1 MMVGF
6 AELMA
11 AKPAE
16 WSTAADGWQAL
27 AAEAEEAAEDI
38 YQRGQQRVAPNW
50 TDEVGQFAGQRMDV
64 LAGSFS
70 TSAATMRG
78 VVFVLV
84 GVAESIGSLQ
94 RSLVSAVDYGRRNG
108 LIIGADGS
116 VTGTAPPGVAEQV
129 ADLIGEAVTSAD
141 MVDRQAAAE
150 LDRLTAAV
158 ANQDRDTA
166 VDEIQQ
172 RASESQLQLMR
183 EALPIGQDPAVVAQ
197 WWQGLTPE
205 QQAEFE
211 RAVPVELYDL
221 NGIPEDVKRRLE
233 GSDGYNRVEMVR
245 WAQQNAFNTD
255 IDIFDNNCANF
266 VSHALAHAG
275 LDERPEPLA
284 RGDVDRWFQGA
295 QTGWDWL
302 DARDFSHSSTWTLS
316 NAQRDFFLENGGSEV
331 PVTQARPGDVIYW
344 EQAGPDGPIE
354 PGRVHHAAV
363 VTSVTPDGNVHYT
376 QHTASRLNAS
386 LDGRLPVNEL
396 VEGDQR
402 VVVVRPRQT
411 W

>member
-1 MMVGF
+1 MVGF

-11 AKPAE
+11 ARPAE
-16 WSTAADGWQAL
+16 WSAAAEGWLAL
-27 AAEAEEAAEDI
+27 AREAEEAAEDV
-38 YQRGQQRVAPNW
+38 YRRGRERVAPNW
-50 TDEVGQFAGQRMDV
+50 VDDVGQFAGQKMDA
-64 LAGSFS
+64 LANSFM
-70 TSAATMRG
+70 TAAATMRG
-78 VVFVLV
+78 VVFTLV
-84 GVAESIGSLQ
+84 GMAESLEPLQ
-94 RSLVSAVDYGRRNG
+94 RSLVSAVEYGLRNG
-108 LIIGADGS
+108 LTVGPDGS
-116 VTGTAPPGVAEQV
+116 VTGEAPPGVAEQV
-129 ADLIGEAVTSAD
+129 AALIKEAVESAD
-141 MVDRQAAAE
+141 LVDRQAGAE
-150 LDRLTAAV
+150 LDRLAAAV
-158 ANQDRDTA
+158 ANEDRDTA
-166 VDEIQQ
+166 VNEIQQ
-172 RASESQLQLMR
+172 RASENQLQLMR
-183 EALPIGQDPAVVAQ
+183 EALPIGQDPALVAQ
-197 WWQGLTPE
+197 WWNMLTPE
-205 QQAEFE
+205 QRAEFE

-275 LDERPEPLA
+275 LDQHPAPTT
-284 RGDVDRWFQGA
+284 RGDADRWFQGA
-295 QTGWDWL
+295 QTGWDWF
-302 DARDFSHSSTWTLS
+302 DARNFSHSSTWTLS
-316 NAQRDFFLENGGSEV
+316 NAQRDFFLDNGGQEV
-331 PVTQARPGDVIYW
+331 PLAQARPGDVIYW
-344 EQAGPDGPIE
+344 EQAAPNGPIE

-386 LDGRLPVNEL
+386 LDGRLPTNEL

>member
-1 MMVGF
+1 MVGF

-16 WSTAADGWQAL
+16 WSTAAEGWLAL
-27 AAEAEEAAEDI
+27 AREAEEAAEDV
-38 YQRGQQRVAPNW
+38 YQRGRQRVVPNW
-50 TDEVGQFAGQRMDV
+50 TDQVGEFAGRRMDV
-64 LAGSFS
+64 LAGSYS

-78 VVFVLV
+78 VVFILV
-84 GVAESIGSLQ
+84 GMAESIGSLQ
-94 RSLVSAVDYGRRNG
+94 QSLLSAVDYGRRNG
-108 LIIGADGS
+108 LVVGADGS
-116 VTGTAPPGVAEQV
+116 VTGEAPPGVAEQV
-129 ADLIGEAVTSAD
+129 VALIGEAVRSAD
-141 MVDRQAAAE
+141 LVDRQAAAE
-150 LDRLTAAV
+150 LDRLAAAV
-158 ANQDRDTA
+158 ANEDRDTA
-166 VDEIQQ
+166 VDDIQQ
-172 RASESQLQLMR
+172 RASEAQLQLMR
-183 EALPIGQDPAVVAQ
+183 EALPIGQDPAVVAR
-197 WWQGLTPE
+197 WWGALTPE
-205 QQAEFE
+205 QRTEFE

-275 LDERPEPLA
+275 LDQHPDPLT
-284 RGDVDRWFQGA
+284 RTGDPGRWFQGL
-295 QTGWDWL
+295 QTGWDWF
-302 DARDFSHSSTWTLS
+302 DARNFSHSPTWTLS
-316 NAQRDFFLENGGSEV
+316 NAQRDFFLEHGGREV
-331 PVTQARPGDVIYW
+331 PLTQAQPGDVIYW
-344 EQAGPDGPIE
+344 EQAGPNGPIE

-386 LDGRLPVNEL
+386 LDGRLPTNEL